1 MKPTI
6 EQIVKHPAVTPHALA
21 NGQKAD
27 LSTGLGCIAQL
38 RRARKDVKQA
48 IRNAQDEFESGNPG
62 YDRGGATGDCKM
74 PGTRLLREAIAKGG
88 LPDDLRQMIEE
99 YLA

>member
-6 EQIVKHPAVTPHALA
+6 EQIVKHPAVTPFALA

-27 LSTGLGCIAQL
+27 PSTGLGCLAQL

-48 IRNAQDEFESGNPG
+48 IRNARYEFQHGNPG
-62 YDRGGATGDCKM
+62 YDRGGATGDCRM
-74 PGTRLLREAIAKGG
+74 PGNRLLRQALLDPN
-88 LPDDLRQMIEE
+88 LPQELREMIQA
-99 YLA
+99 YLS